1 MDLLAFEIT
10 FVAEEQ
16 LSLKMGLRPFFCLSL
31 DWLDAVLEVDKGLCY
46 YLEKTMQCFTEL
58 ERLNSEVLALYNV
71 YLNAN
76 TSLNSS

>member
-16 LSLKMGLRPFFCLSL
+16 LSLKMGLHFLPSL
-31 DWLDAVLEVDKGLCY
+31 DWLDAVPEVDKGLCH
-46 YLEKTMQCFTEL
+46 YLKKTMQCFTEL
-58 ERLNSEVLALYNV
+58 ERLNSEALALYSV

-76 TSLNSS
+76 TSLKCS

>member
-31 DWLDAVLEVDKGLCY
+31 DWLDAVHEVDKGLCH
-46 YLEKTMQCFTEL
+46 YLKKTMQCFTVL
-58 ERLNSEVLALYNV
+58 ERLNDEVLALYNV
-71 YLNAN
+71 YLKEH
-76 TSLNSS
+76 SI